1 VTNTS
6 RNNALDETLTAANAG
21 QSSVKVRYPNSDGFA
36 DRMKMLID
44 RAGSAAEIARTC
56 GFSEAVVRS
65 WRDGNSDPSRDRCVA
80 LAAGT
85 GASLLWLVAGEGP
98 MLAADVAPTDVSP
111 ELRQEALKMSLQLAA
126 EALGD
131 RTLPPEKH
139 AELVSLIYEGLTE
152 GLPEAQILR
161 FARLAAP

>member
-1 VTNTS
+1 
-6 RNNALDETLTAANAG
+6 
-21 QSSVKVRYPNSDGFA
+21 
-36 DRMKMLID
+36 
-44 RAGSAAEIARTC
+44 
-56 GFSEAVVRS
+56 
-65 WRDGNSDPSRDRCVA
+65 
-80 LAAGT
+80 
-85 GASLLWLVAGEGP
+85 LLWLVAGEGP

>member
-1 VTNTS
+1 MGVS
-6 RNNALDETLTAANAG
+6 
-21 QSSVKVRYPNSDGFA
+21 
-36 DRMKMLID
+36 
-44 RAGSAAEIARTC
+44 SAALQRYIKEENTPSFEVIARLC
-56 GFSEAVVRS
+56 I
-65 WRDGNSDPSRDRCVA
+65 
-80 LAAGT
+80 AAG
-85 GASLLWLVAGEGP
+85 ARMEWLATGEGP
-98 MLAADVAPTDVSP
+98 MLAADAVPTDVSP